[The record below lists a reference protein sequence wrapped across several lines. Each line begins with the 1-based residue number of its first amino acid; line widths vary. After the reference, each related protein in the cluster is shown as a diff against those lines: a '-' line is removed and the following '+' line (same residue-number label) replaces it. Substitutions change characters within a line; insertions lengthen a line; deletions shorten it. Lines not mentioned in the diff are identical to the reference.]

1 MKQLRLYVVTMF
13 SNFVAKTSTVK
24 SLSDRK

>member
-13 SNFVAKTSTVK
+13 SNFVGKPSTVK
-24 SLSDRK
+24 NLSDRE